1 MGGLYIHIPFC
12 RQACRYCDFYFTVSH
27 HDQDQFTESLLKE
40 LEMRASEQDKVPL
53 ETLYLGGGTP
63 SLLSPVNLERIV
75 DLVRRRYRFADSPE
89 ITIECN
95 PDDLGAGQLSILREL
110 GFNRISLGIQSFR
123 EEELD
128 LMRRSH
134 NAQQAVSAVHDASSA
149 GFDNITVDLIYG
161 IPGQT
166 ADDWLENIKRVL
178 VLPVNHISAYH
189 LTFEPGTV
197 FDHWRKKGRIVP
209 VPEEESVRMY
219 RLLREEL
226 TGAGYEHY
234 EISNFAKEGWR
245 SRHNQLYWSGRPYLG
260 FGPSAHSF
268 SGTSRYW
275 NVASLKQYMLCLQEG
290 EAVSEKEE
298 LTEKELYHDYL
309 ITSLRTCEGADIAVI
324 LDRFGEVVRNHF
336 FGKSGH
342 FIRDGLLVEQEG
354 RVAIEPD
361 SWLVADHIMRELF
374 LEIM

>member
-27 HDQDQFTESLLKE
+27 HYQDQFTAALLKE
-40 LEMRASEQDKVPL
+40 LEMRVPDQEEGEPL

-63 SLLSPVNLERIV
+63 SLLRPGNLKKIV
-75 DLVRRRYRFADSPE
+75 EMVQRTYGFSKEPE
-89 ITIECN
+89 ISIECN
-95 PDDLGAGQLSILREL
+95 PDDVGSSQLAMLREL

-123 EEELD
+123 DEDLK

-134 NAQQAVSAVHDASSA
+134 NAKQAQQAVHDAAAA

-166 ADDWLENIKRVL
+166 VTHWKENIRKAL
-178 VLPVNHISAYH
+178 ELPVKHISAYH

-197 FDHWRKKGRIVP
+197 FDHWRKKGRIAP
-209 VPEEESVRMY
+209 VPEDESVGMY

-226 TGAGYEHY
+226 TGAGFEHY
-234 EISNFAKEGWR
+234 EISNFALKGWR

-268 SGTSRYW
+268 IGSSRHW
-275 NVASLKQYMLCLQEG
+275 NVASLKHYMNSLEKGSLL
-290 EAVSEKEE
+290 SEKEE
-298 LTEKELYHDYL
+298 LTEKERYHDYL
-309 ITSLRTCEGADIAVI
+309 ITSLRTSEGADLSLIR
-324 LDRFGEVVRNHF
+324 DRFGESVLKYF
-336 FGKSGH
+336 TEKSAK
-342 FIRDGLLVEQEG
+342 FLSDGLLIQKQG
-354 RVAIEPD
+354 RVAIDPD
-361 SWLVADHIMRELF
+361 GWLLADHIMRELF
-374 LEIM
+374 LE